1 MIHFEK
7 DILKYKCEN
16 KKEGDEMKKIIS
28 IILMWCVLISGF
40 AVPTVAKEN
49 DFLSGADAGVVFEK
63 NIRKHNVL
71 SACMATNRDITVNE
85 KNGRRGW
92 LLKSASTASATL
104 YIDLSDS
111 YVKEVSDGS
120 AFRIEV
126 DYLDA
131 NNGVFSLL
139 YDSQDWEQKEGVV
152 TYVANTNEWKTAVY
166 EIDDAYFGNR
176 LNGAY
181 DLGITV
187 RSKKITTSRGDVT
200 IGAVRVYRQA
210 GKYPIR
216 VSSVKSDIAGNI
228 FGNGEEKKFKV
239 NLVNNTDSARNV
251 FVDYAAL
258 DASNTV
264 VWSKTD
270 ELNVPTEG
278 LSDIPVTVDADKYGL
293 YKISVTV
300 RDESFSHNEIQDFSY
315 INNRTDGR
323 KNYKFGYAAHL
334 DSGYSIDDVCGL
346 IAKSGAGMVR
356 GGFARWWYVDPADKP
371 KYRYNRYEQ
380 LDEMLAAIKKYGFQ
394 VVALLG
400 LYGPSKYDGLLGAT
414 SIPITEDALKGYE
427 GFCRYVAQL
436 YKSEGIKV
444 LAYELWN
451 EIDLKGFNVNGTPY
465 QAGVMARRGAKAV
478 LDVDPNAKIGLSD
491 CMGPYND
498 NIYAQ
503 QLDGGYG
510 EYANDLTV
518 HMYDFDRATED
529 GIGEKWVNEFKRIYK
544 EKTGKDIRSVN
555 HTEYGR
561 STASLVSKNYRDVA
575 KYCIR
580 DNVYWF
586 GRGVWD
592 SISWY
597 NFVRKGEIDNYKES
611 TYGHLQSYQENVDT
625 TPLAATEVYV
635 AETNYN
641 TLLMDTGLA
650 DKLID
655 GEDDKYV
662 YIFKKSTDEKPVMA
676 VWAKDT
682 TKMLSFKSK
691 TKEVTVYDMYGN
703 SEKVYGKDGVF
714 SLLINGE
721 MQYIQ
726 GDIADAEITDNPIEF
741 EDYAYSAANGSI
753 ISIHTTKA
761 PNGLTAEIQE
771 GLGVKYVAG
780 AGDVNE
786 NTRVKVSLPNTPDV
800 LTEVYLRMKDKDT
813 GKTAFAYRFP
823 VKVTEA
829 ITIKMSALPK
839 SIEDISHWNIH
850 TEITNQRTGK
860 PIKGTISVT
869 NPAEWVNSIKDVE
882 FDTIPELS
890 TGIVE
895 FDSAKMSRLDSKL
908 VTINVKSDLGDEYE
922 LSQLIDFA
930 VAAFVD
936 KPPTIDGV
944 LSDGEWYYSTAV
956 YAETADAYVGNGPWN
971 GKDDVSGKMM
981 LQCDEKNLYLA
992 ADVTDDVMYTP
1003 ENGTLIW
1010 KNDSIQFGIA
1020 FEIKDIEQ
1028 FYGGDFTQ
1036 IAIADSPNGP
1046 TVYRHISEKNQKPE
1060 GVVESA
1066 KLAVRR
1072 DGNHTY
1078 YELEIP
1084 WSEITQDEIS
1094 ADSLTKI
1101 GFSML
1106 INDNDGSGRKGAIQY
1121 GGGIYSTKDIGRF
1134 KFLNVMKAK

>member
-1 MIHFEK
+1 
-7 DILKYKCEN
+7 
-16 KKEGDEMKKIIS
+16 MKKIIS
-28 IILMWCVLISGF
+28 ILLMCCVMISGF
-40 AVPTVAKEN
+40 AVPTVANES
-49 DFLSGADAGVVFEK
+49 DFLNGADAGVVFGK
-63 NIRKHNVL
+63 NIRAQNVL
-71 SACMATNRDITVNE
+71 SACMATNRDITLNE
-85 KNGRRGW
+85 KGGRGGW
-92 LLKSASTASATL
+92 ILKSASTVSASL
-104 YIDLSDS
+104 YIDLTDNFI
-111 YVKEVSDGS
+111 KGVSDGS
-120 AFRIEV
+120 AFRVEI

-139 YDSQDWEQKEGVV
+139 YDSQDWEQKEGAV
-152 TYVANTNEWKTAVY
+152 TYVANTGEWKTAVY
-166 EIDDAYFGNR
+166 DIDDAYFGNR

-181 DLGITV
+181 DIGVTV
-187 RSKKITTSRGDVT
+187 RSKKIWNSRGDVT

-210 GKYPIR
+210 GKYPVR
-216 VSSVKSDIAGNI
+216 VSSVKSDMPGNI

-239 NLVNNTDSARNV
+239 NLVNNTDSAKNV
-251 FVDYAAL
+251 FVDYSAL
-258 DASNTV
+258 DASNTA
-264 VWSKTD
+264 VWSKT
-270 ELNVPTEG
+270 EEINVPAEG
-278 LSDIPVTVDADKYGL
+278 LNNIPVTVDADKYGL

-300 RDESFSHNEIQDFSY
+300 RDESFSHNKKQDFSY

-356 GGFARWWYVDPADKP
+356 GGFARWWYVDEANKP

-380 LDEMLAAIKKYGFQ
+380 LNEMIAAFKKYDFQ

-400 LYGPSKYDGLLGAT
+400 LYGPNKYEGITAAT
-414 SIPITEDALKGYE
+414 DIPITEDALKGYE

-451 EIDLKGFNVNGTPY
+451 EIDLLGFNRNGTPY
-465 QAGVMARRGAKAV
+465 QAGVMARRGAKSI
-478 LDVDPNAKIGLSD
+478 LDVDPNAAIGLSD
-491 CMGPYND
+491 CMGPFYENT
-498 NIYAQ
+498 YAK

-518 HMYDFDRATED
+518 HMYDPDRVTED
-529 GIGEKWVNEFKRIYK
+529 GIAEKWVNEFKRVYK
-544 EKTGKDIRSVN
+544 EKTGKDIKTVN
-555 HTEYGR
+555 NTEYGR
-561 STASLVSKNYRDVA
+561 STAALISKNYRDVA
-575 KYCIR
+575 RYCVR

-586 GRGVWD
+586 GRGVLD
-592 SISWY
+592 SIAWY

-641 TLLMDTGLA
+641 TLLMDTGVAKRLV
-650 DKLID
+650 D
-655 GEDDKYV
+655 GEDDKYA
-662 YIFKKSTDEKPVMA
+662 YIFEKSTDEKPVMA
-676 VWAKDT
+676 VWAKDV

-691 TKEVTVYDMYGN
+691 AKEVTVYDMYGN

-726 GDIADAEITDNPIEF
+726 GDITDAEITDNPIEF
-741 EDYAYSAANGSI
+741 EDYASVAANGSI
-753 ISIHTTKA
+753 ISIHPTKA
-761 PNGLTAEIQE
+761 PNGLTAEVQE

-780 AGDVNE
+780 AGAVNE

-800 LTEVYLRMKDKDT
+800 LTEVYLRIKDKD
-813 GKTAFAYRFP
+813 KTAFTYRFP

-839 SIEDISHWNIH
+839 SIEDTSHWSIH
-850 TEITNQRTGK
+850 TEITNRRTGK
-860 PIKGTISVT
+860 PITGTISVT
-869 NPAEWVNSIKDVE
+869 NPVEWSNSIKDIK

-890 TGIVE
+890 TGIVD

-908 VTINVKSDLGDEYE
+908 VSINVKSDLGDEYE

-956 YAETADAYVGNGPWN
+956 YADTEDVYVKSGNNTWG
-971 GKDDVSGKMM
+971 GKDDVSGRMM
-981 LQCDEKNLYLA
+981 LQCDENNFYLA
-992 ADVTDDVMYTP
+992 ADVTDDVMCAAD
-1003 ENGTLIW
+1003 NDTLIW

-1036 IAIADSPNGP
+1036 IAISDSPNGP
-1046 TVYRHISEKNQKPE
+1046 TVYRHISEKNKKPL

-1072 DGNHTY
+1072 EGNHTY
-1078 YELEIP
+1078 YELAIP
-1084 WSEITQDEIS
+1084 WSEITEDEIS

-1106 INDNDGSGRKGAIQY
+1106 INDNDGNGRKGAIQY
-1121 GGGIYSTKDIGRF
+1121 GGGIYSVKDIGQF